1 MHKNCK
7 NHIAHIHPPTHT
19 PTRTHLY
26 THTRTHARA
35 HTHACVHTHTR
46 MCAHTHTCTH
56 AHTHTHTHPHA
67 HAHTHAHTRAHAC
80 THTHMHT
87 CVHTRVHPITLAS
100 PGSENTTYS
109 ANWRTEQT
117 LCQWQRTKSVLVEVT
132 TLPLR
137 SAASTPLGSG
147 WQTHAVQSMT

>member
-19 PTRTHLY
+19 
-26 THTRTHARA
+26 
-35 HTHACVHTHTR
+35 HTHAHTCTHIHTRMHMHTHTR

-56 AHTHTHTHPHA
+56 ARTHTH
-67 HAHTHAHTRAHAC
+67 

-87 CVHTRVHPITLAS
+87 CARMRAHTHMHPITLAS

>member
-19 PTRTHLY
+19 YIHPRTH
-26 THTRTHARA
+26 TS
-35 HTHACVHTHTR
+35 
-46 MCAHTHTCTH
+46 TH
-56 AHTHTHTHPHA
+56 AHTHTHTPVHTHTHA
-67 HAHTHAHTRAHAC
+67 CTRTHTHVCTHTHMHTRAHTYTHAHTHAHMRAHAC
-80 THTHMHT
+80 THTHMHP
-87 CVHTRVHPITLAS
+87 VTLAS